1 MRKKQDDTPTT
12 QGRDLDT
19 ERDVQRAIKSA
30 HSHKDSTWKGFQTA
44 STDLSRPRT
53 ASKAPTQDIN
63 SQLPPPP
70 SARNF
75 PDPRTFKLPN
85 GPSRR
90 MSMTPSPRTTTPGLT
105 IHANH
110 STPGI
115 GFESPRNP
123 KRSMTTPINALPTL
137 NKREDKAAEP
147 SATSKTEAAS
157 AAPRKEPHL
166 RKSKSGTWRSFFSRK
181 QSKPPIP
188 DFNPADIAP
197 PPALPKAPSKD
208 KDSAKSS
215 IHSKISSKDPVPAVP
230 SKDGKKLHRNS
241 ISVDKTRDMQKAS
254 TRAQFTKS
262 LGDPSALPRL
272 KLENLS
278 ALEPPPSRSFARSPS
293 AESTMSQYFDAASHT
308 SGPSMPATPLEGPTQ
323 RRLNVNI
330 PAVEMERYSV
340 MFEKLLKPQASLM
353 ERRQTIVKQLNLP
366 NQPSGG
372 LAPESPALQRR
383 ATSPNLSC
391 RTPVTAEMIGDGSQV
406 ATPVPIYRASNTPRL
421 LRSQTAPPGALT
433 PSRLGYEQQTKAPST
448 TNNSSACST
457 NSHMWSDAS
466 QPQTPASD
474 AESFVSFDINDD
486 DEDSGD
492 DDEHDETKGYIHD
505 AVAMQATPLFR
516 DPHWRNDT
524 PTMAAPPIPPKAL
537 GRRSPPAFELE
548 QQAATINR
556 PHPPRTS
563 SLDDT
568 AAKRKTRTGPQI
580 GIARQISV
588 VRRPQPGGLTV
599 PSPAKVKSPAMIDPS
614 APMPVFSKQPLR
626 PKLVD
631 VRNRK
636 STLVVLDE
644 A

>member
-30 HSHKDSTWKGFQTA
+30 HSHKDSTWKGPQTA

-115 GFESPRNP
+115 
-123 KRSMTTPINALPTL
+123 
-137 NKREDKAAEP
+137 
-147 SATSKTEAAS
+147 
-157 AAPRKEPHL
+157 
-166 RKSKSGTWRSFFSRK
+166 
-181 QSKPPIP
+181 

-372 LAPESPALQRR
+372 SPALQRR

-492 DDEHDETKGYIHD
+492 DDEHDETEGYIHD